1 MMRSRTKKRKQ
12 FQRARERARLDFGP
26 EPASVL
32 ADAAATMLSL
42 PLGLGGDEEA
52 EADAI
57 RGIRS
62 LDQDTEAAEAKAM
75 VDADNKESDDEAH
88 ESKLQ
93 DSFGRMEAALIELE
107 EKCGEDFTF
116 IGDNIDFL
124 VKVVGSTKSR
134 RNKLYHWFH
143 LIGIHVLLEC
153 AVVHDEHVRM

>member
-1 MMRSRTKKRKQ
+1 MMRSRKKKRKL
-12 FQRARERARLDFGP
+12 FLRARERARLDFGP

-32 ADAAATMLSL
+32 ADAAATMLLL
-42 PLGLGGDEEA
+42 PLDLGGDEEA

-57 RGIRS
+57 RGMRS
-62 LDQDTEAAEAKAM
+62 PDQDTEAAEAKAM

-107 EKCGEDFTF
+107 EECGEDFTF

-153 AVVHDEHVRM
+153 AVVHDEYVHM

>member
-32 ADAAATMLSL
+32 ADAAATLLSL
-42 PLGLGGDEEA
+42 PLELGGDEEA

-75 VDADNKESDDEAH
+75 VM
-88 ESKLQ
+88 Q
-93 DSFGRMEAALIELE
+93 I
-107 EKCGEDFTF
+107 
-116 IGDNIDFL
+116 
-124 VKVVGSTKSR
+124 TKSPTMGPMSPSCR
-134 RNKLYHWFH
+134 TRSGAWKRL
-143 LIGIHVLLEC
+143 
-153 AVVHDEHVRM
+153 